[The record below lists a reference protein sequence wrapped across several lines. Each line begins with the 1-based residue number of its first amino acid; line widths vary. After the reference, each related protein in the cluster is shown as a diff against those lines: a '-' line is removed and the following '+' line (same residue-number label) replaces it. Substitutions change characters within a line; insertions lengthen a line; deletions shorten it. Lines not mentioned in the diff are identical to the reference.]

1 MNALTQKALVV
12 FNPQAGRGRGH
23 ERAQEVQQAL
33 DDAGIETESVVSED
47 RGHAI
52 ELARRAALAGWDL
65 VVAAGGD
72 GTINEVVNG
81 LMQAE
86 AGGATSRLGVMPIGS
101 GNDFAAS
108 LGIPLNLR
116 QAAQRLTLGQTRRVD
131 VGQVNGRYF
140 DNNVGLAFEAMIGIE
155 AHRITWL
162 RGQPQYLI
170 AVFRAMASYSF
181 PVVDIY
187 KDDGDRLAKQILM
200 ISVGNNRRNGGGFLV
215 NPDAVPDDGL
225 LDLCIV
231 DALPRMEILRLLP
244 KAMKGTHRGEPAVEL
259 TRSTRLVVESTTP
272 LPLHADGEILE
283 NDSLRVEIA
292 VEPGRL
298 EVVV

>member
-1 MNALTQKALVV
+1 MTNKALVV

-23 ERAQEVQQAL
+23 KRAEEVRQAL
-33 DDAGIETESVVSED
+33 QAAGIEYESVVSEA

-52 ELARRAALAGWDL
+52 ELAQRAALAGWDL
-65 VVAAGGD
+65 IVAAGGD

-81 LMQAE
+81 LMLAE
-86 AGGATSRLGVMPIGS
+86 VEGASSRLGVMPIGS

-108 LGIPLNLR
+108 LGIPLDLG
-116 QAAQRLTLGQTRRVD
+116 QAAQRLALGQARRVD
-131 VGQVNGRYF
+131 AGQVNGRWF
-140 DNNVGLAFEAMIGIE
+140 DNNVGLGFEAMIGIE

-170 AVFRAMASYSF
+170 AVFRAMASYPF

-231 DALPRMEILRLLP
+231 DALPRLEILRLLP

-259 TRSTRLVVESTTP
+259 TRSTRLVVESAAP

-283 NDSLRVEIA
+283 NDSLRVEIT

>member
-1 MNALTQKALVV
+1 MNPLTQKALVV

-23 ERAQEVQQAL
+23 KRAQEVQAALQA
-33 DDAGIETESVVSED
+33 AGIDYESVVSEA

-52 ELARRAALAGWDL
+52 ELAHRAALAGWEL
-65 VVAAGGD
+65 IVAAGGD

-86 AGGATSRLGVMPIGS
+86 AAGVACRLGVMPIGS
-101 GNDFAAS
+101 GNDFAAC
-108 LGIPLNLR
+108 LGIPIDLR
-116 QAAQRLTLGQTRRVD
+116 QAAQRLSLGQTRRVD

-162 RGQPQYLI
+162 RGQPQYLL
-170 AVFRAMASYSF
+170 AVFRAMASYPF
-181 PVVDIY
+181 PVVDIF

-231 DALPRMEILRLLP
+231 DALPRLQILRLLP

-259 TRSTRLVVESTTP
+259 TRSTRLVVESTAP
-272 LPLHADGEILE
+272 LPLHADGEILD
-283 NDSLRVEIA
+283 NDALRVEIA
-292 VEPGRL
+292 VEPNRL

>member
-1 MNALTQKALVV
+1 MTHKALVV

-23 ERAQEVQQAL
+23 KRAQEVQAALQA
-33 DDAGIETESVVSED
+33 AGIDYDSVVSEA

-52 ELARRAALAGWDL
+52 ELARRAALAGWEL
-65 VVAAGGD
+65 IVAAGGD

-86 AGGATSRLGVMPIGS
+86 AEGVASRLGVMPIGS

-108 LGIPLNLR
+108 LGIPLDLG
-116 QAAQRLTLGQTRRVD
+116 QAAQRLARGQTRRID

-162 RGQPQYLI
+162 RGQPQYLL
-170 AVFRAMASYSF
+170 AVFRAMASYPF

-215 NPDAVPDDGL
+215 NPDAVADDGL

-231 DALPRMEILRLLP
+231 DALPRLEILRLLP
-244 KAMKGTHRGEPAVEL
+244 KAMKGTHHGEPAVEL
-259 TRSTRLVVESTTP
+259 TRSTRLVVESATP

-283 NDSLRVEIA
+283 NDALRVEIA

-298 EVVV
+298 EVIV

>member
-1 MNALTQKALVV
+1 MTHKALVV

-23 ERAQEVQQAL
+23 KRAQEVQRAL
-33 DDAGIETESVVSED
+33 LAAGIDCESVVSED

-52 ELARRAALAGWDL
+52 ELAQRAALAGWEL
-65 VVAAGGD
+65 IVAAGGD

-81 LMQAE
+81 LMLAE
-86 AGGATSRLGVMPIGS
+86 TEGATSRLGVMPIGS
-101 GNDFAAS
+101 GNDFAGS
-108 LGIPLNLR
+108 LGIPLDLGE
-116 QAAQRLTLGQTRRVD
+116 AAQRLARGVVRRIDLGRV
-131 VGQVNGRYF
+131 NERWF

-170 AVFRAMASYSF
+170 AVFRAMASYPF

-187 KDDGDRLAKQILM
+187 KDDGDRLAKQVLM

-231 DALPRMEILRLLP
+231 DALPRLEILRLLP
-244 KAMKGTHRGEPAVEL
+244 KAMKGSHHGEPAVEL
-259 TRSTRLVVESTTP
+259 TRSTRLVVESAIP

-283 NDSLRVEIA
+283 NDSLRVEIT

>member
-1 MNALTQKALVV
+1 MTHRALVV

-23 ERAQEVQQAL
+23 KRAEEVQQAL
-33 DDAGIETESVVSED
+33 QAADIHCESVVSEN

-52 ELARRAALAGWDL
+52 ELAQRAALAGWEL
-65 VVAAGGD
+65 IVAAGGD

-81 LMQAE
+81 LMLAE
-86 AGGATSRLGVMPIGS
+86 AEGATSRLGVMPIGS
-101 GNDFAAS
+101 GNDFAGS
-108 LGIPLNLR
+108 LGIPLDLG
-116 QAAQRLTLGQTRRVD
+116 QAAQRLARGQVRRIDLGR
-131 VGQVNGRYF
+131 VNGRYF

-170 AVFRAMASYSF
+170 AVFRALASYPL

-187 KDDGDRLAKQILM
+187 KDDGDRLAKQILL

-225 LDLCIV
+225 LDVCIA
-231 DALPRMEILRLLP
+231 DAIPRLQILRLLP
-244 KAMKGTHRGEPAVEL
+244 KAMKGTHRGEPVVEL
-259 TRSTRLVVESTTP
+259 TRSTRLVVESATP

-283 NDSLRVEIA
+283 NDALRVEIT

-298 EVVV
+298 DVMV

>member
-1 MNALTQKALVV
+1 MTNKALVV

-23 ERAQEVQQAL
+23 KRAQEVQAAL
-33 DDAGIETESVVSED
+33 HAAGIDYDSVVSEA

-52 ELARRAALAGWDL
+52 ELARRAALAGWEL
-65 VVAAGGD
+65 IVAAGGD

-86 AGGATSRLGVMPIGS
+86 AEGAACRLGVMPIGS

-108 LGIPLNLR
+108 LGIPLDLG
-116 QAAQRLTLGQTRRVD
+116 QAAERLARGQARRID

-170 AVFRAMASYSF
+170 AVFRAMASYPF

-231 DALPRMEILRLLP
+231 DALPRLEILRLLP
-244 KAMKGTHRGEPAVEL
+244 KAMKGTHQGEPAVEL
-259 TRSTRLVVESTTP
+259 TRSTRLVLESAIP

-283 NDSLRVEIA
+283 NDSLRVEIT

-298 EVVV
+298 EVIV